1 MQNTE
6 TTLISMI
13 SKLPDLF
20 RQRADSLAEF
30 SAITRNEYMTLVE
43 DSLQGADYLPGLL
56 EHLQTLLGC
65 NMLAA
70 ISLLTGVPEVDVL
83 GTLDKV
89 STKRDPLNSAMSGGS
104 RLAKLIGSE
113 STRIGLPTYEN
124 LPMAI
129 GESSRRKSGGRRNI
143 NGGMAGNNASQKSYN
158 SDSMNTKDSNNVN
171 TNIGD
176 NSGNSMGNHYD
187 SSQDNRKITT
197 NNNDSSKGKR
207 GQGFGKDNMR
217 TLTEASELST
227 GKQFTVT
234 FERDGNKAEV
244 LMSLRL
250 AVMLASTQEVQ
261 TLLTLSDQTNTFSE
275 RRLKVQAGQLKFWKD
290 LVFCNDLIE
299 QARKNRFKDK
309 TGYYSRMMDRR
320 SSNWLSGLLS
330 FDLSINN
337 ASAIMIVEQETVD
350 ALSAEMGGDFD
361 EFAVRKQVFDDT
373 LTVYIAVV
381 DTRFNQITIYT
392 RGMDES
398 TTLSVSDLKGKG
410 GKGGGNVDD
419 IIRAYTS
426 GNTPNPFG

>member
-30 SAITRNEYMTLVE
+30 SAITHNEYLTLVE

-70 ISLLTGVPEVDVL
+70 ISLLTGVPEVDVI

-89 STKRDPLNSAMSGGS
+89 STKRDPLNSALTGGS
-104 RLAKLIGSE
+104 RLAKFIGSE

-124 LPMAI
+124 LPIAI
-129 GESSRRKSGGRRNI
+129 GESSKRRRNI
-143 NGGMAGNNASQKSYN
+143 NGDMAGNNATQKSYN
-158 SDSMNTKDSNNVN
+158 SDSMNTNNSNNMH
-171 TNIGD
+171 IGD
-176 NSGNSMGNHYD
+176 NSGNTMGNHFENNT
-187 SSQDNRKITT
+187 DNRKITT
-197 NNNDSSKGKR
+197 YNNDSSKGKR

-217 TLTEASELST
+217 NLTEASDLST
-227 GKQFTVT
+227 GKQFSVT

-244 LMSLRL
+244 LMTLRL
-250 AVMLASTQEVQ
+250 AVMLASNAEVVN
-261 TLLTLSDQTNTFSE
+261 LLTLTDHTNTFSE
-275 RRLKVQAGQLKFWKD
+275 RRLKVKAGQLKFWKD

-309 TGYYSRMMDRR
+309 TGYYRRMMDRR

-330 FDLSINN
+330 FDMSINN
-337 ASAIMIVEQETVD
+337 ASAIMVVEQDTVD
-350 ALSAEMGGDFD
+350 SLAAEMGGDFD

-392 RGMDES
+392 RGMDEY
-398 TTLSVSDLKGKG
+398 TTLQVSDLKGKG
-410 GKGGGNVDD
+410 GKGGNNVDD

-426 GNTPNPFG
+426 GSNPNPFG

>member
-129 GESSRRKSGGRRNI
+129 GESSRRKTGGSRNL
-143 NGGMAGNNASQKSYN
+143 N
-158 SDSMNTKDSNNVN
+158 SDADGSKSKGGQGLGKDSV
-171 TNIGD
+171 
-176 NSGNSMGNHYD
+176 
-187 SSQDNRKITT
+187 
-197 NNNDSSKGKR
+197 
-207 GQGFGKDNMR
+207 R

-261 TLLTLSDQTNTFSE
+261 TLLTLTDQTNTFSE

-337 ASAIMIVEQETVD
+337 ASAIMVVEQETVD

>member
-30 SAITRNEYMTLVE
+30 SAITHNEYMTLVE

-70 ISLLTGVPEVDVL
+70 ISLLTGVPEVDVI

-89 STKRDPLNSAMSGGS
+89 NTKRDPLNSALNGGS
-104 RLAKLIGSE
+104 RLAKFIGSE

-129 GESSRRKSGGRRNI
+129 GESSRRRRDI
-143 NGGMAGNNASQKSYN
+143 KGDMAGNNASQKSYN
-158 SDSMNTKDSNNVN
+158 SNSMNQTTKNSGNVQV
-171 TNIGD
+171 GD
-176 NSGNSMGNHYD
+176 NSGNTIGNNFD
-187 SSQDNRKITT
+187 NSQDNRKIS
-197 NNNDSSKGKR
+197 NYNNDSSKGKR
-207 GQGFGKDNMR
+207 GQGYGKDNMR
-217 TLTEASELST
+217 NLTEASDLST
-227 GKQFTVT
+227 GKQFSVT

-244 LMSLRL
+244 LMTLRL
-250 AVMLASTQEVQ
+250 AVMLASNDEVKN
-261 TLLTLSDQTNTFSE
+261 LLTLTDHTNTFSE
-275 RRLKVQAGQLKFWKD
+275 RRLKVKAGQLKFWKD

-309 TGYYSRMMDRR
+309 TGYYRRMMDRR

-330 FDLSINN
+330 FDMSINN
-337 ASAIMIVEQETVD
+337 ASAIMIVEQDTVD
-350 ALSAEMGGDFD
+350 SLAAEMGGDFD

-381 DTRFNQITIYT
+381 DTRFNQISIYT
-392 RGMDES
+392 RGMDEY
-398 TTLSVSDLKGKG
+398 TTLQVSDLKGKG

-426 GNTPNPFG
+426 GANPNPFG

>member
-6 TTLISMI
+6 STLISMI
-13 SKLPDLF
+13 AKLPDLF

-30 SAITRNEYMTLVE
+30 SAITHNEYITLVE

-65 NMLAA
+65 NMLSA

-89 STKRDPLNSAMSGGS
+89 STKRDPLNSALTGGS
-104 RLAKLIGSE
+104 RLAKFIGSE
-113 STRIGLPTYEN
+113 SSRIGLPTYEN

-129 GESSRRKSGGRRNI
+129 GESSRRNSKRRNI
-143 NGGMAGNNASQKSYN
+143 NGDMAGNNASQKSYN
-158 SDSMNTKDSNNVN
+158 SNSMNQTTKNSGN
-171 TNIGD
+171 TSVGD
-176 NSGNSMGNHYD
+176 NSGNVMGNTFD
-187 SSQDNRKITT
+187 NSQDNRKIS
-197 NNNDSSKGKR
+197 NYNNDSSKGKR

-217 TLTEASELST
+217 NLTEASDLST
-227 GKQFTVT
+227 GKQFGVT

-244 LMSLRL
+244 LMTLRL
-250 AVMLASTQEVQ
+250 AVMLASTDEMQN
-261 TLLTLSDQTNTFSE
+261 LLTLTDQTNTFSE
-275 RRLKVQAGQLKFWKD
+275 RRLKVKAGQLKFWKD

-309 TGYYSRMMDRR
+309 TGYYRRMMDRR

-330 FDLSINN
+330 FDMSINN
-337 ASAIMIVEQETVD
+337 ASAIMIVEQDTVD
-350 ALSAEMGGDFD
+350 GLAAEMGGDFD

-392 RGMDES
+392 RGMDEY

-426 GNTPNPFG
+426 GSNPNPFG